1 MRYRVRA
8 SFVAALLVLLGAPFA
23 QAQMTFEQ
31 NVNRPGG
38 DIKQFRAG
46 SDPRECQNSCM
57 REAKCAAW
65 TYVKP
70 GGPAG
75 GAVCYLKRAAQT
87 PTVSACCIS
96 GVVRTIAAQ
105 PAAAPKGAPPRDMS
119 RHPVCASFA
128 RYAVGWNN
136 KAKSIGC
143 RLAKPFVG
151 KEGEYY
157 NWCMGTS
164 DADFRV
170 RSPQALGHKANL
182 EKFCTKQSGAT
193 INLN

>member
-1 MRYRVRA
+1 MLHRVRC
-8 SFVAALLVLLGAPFA
+8 SLVAALLVLLGAPLA

-46 SDPRECQNSCM
+46 SDPRECQNSCL
-57 REAKCAAW
+57 RETKCAAW

-75 GAVCYLKRAAQT
+75 GAVCYLKRAAQA
-87 PTVSACCIS
+87 PKPSNCCIS
-96 GVVRTIAAQ
+96 GVVRTIGAQ
-105 PAAAPKGAPPRDMS
+105 PAPGQPAPRDMS
-119 RHPVCASFA
+119 RHPVCSSFA
-128 RYAVGWNN
+128 RAAVGWNN
-136 KAKSIGC
+136 RAKAIGC
-143 RLAKPFVG
+143 RPAKPFVG
-151 KEGEYY
+151 SEGEYY

-164 DADFRV
+164 DAEFRS
-170 RSPQALGHKANL
+170 RSPQALGHKAAL